1 MITGVE
7 AVSLGG
13 MHMRS
18 RLQLDPDAGLETFR
32 SLLKGNRRYATLNV
46 LNLIDLI
53 PKNLAARLR
62 PEIQELAKL
71 KYRSSADA
79 ERYVRD
85 LSRNILK
92 TLPRADKS

>member
-1 MITGVE
+1 LITGVE

-18 RLQLDPDAGLETFR
+18 HLQLDPDAGLETFR
-32 SLLKGNRRYATLNV
+32 SLLKGNRRYATLNA

-53 PKNLAARLR
+53 PKDLAARLR

-92 TLPRADKS
+92 ILPRADKS